1 MARATNINPQMLA
14 WARETAGLS
23 AAQAAERI
31 GLTTSSRATAEEK
44 LLALEAGDKSPTRN
58 QLLKISSVYHRPLTT
73 FYLQAPPRTADRGE
87 DFRSLDVPVD
97 RHDAAN
103 LDALVRDVRARQAT
117 ISELISEDDGIK
129 PLSFVGSLSI
139 ETSIPDAVRY
149 VRHLLDITDDRALRK
164 GLNTPKDLFDEL
176 RRRVE
181 ALGVFVILAGNLG
194 THHTAISE
202 RVFRG
207 FAVAES
213 YAPMIVV
220 NDGDARAAWAFTLL
234 HELTHVFMGST
245 GISGAPSTISD
256 ETSKTRVERFC
267 NDVAGRV
274 LLPDSALENISRIT
288 DTAVALEVTAKLAE
302 VWKVSEG
309 MVAYRLW
316 RTKRF
321 DTDTYQSVYAAY
333 STRWRQFRES
343 EKAKARN
350 SEGGPNFYVV
360 RRHRVGDAMLNFVG
374 RSLRSEAISHS
385 KAAKLLGVRPTG
397 VEPMLAGMRS
407 LGSA

>member
-1 MARATNINPQMLA
+1 MARATTINPSMLT
-14 WARETAGLS
+14 WAREAAGLS
-23 AAQAAERI
+23 VAEAADRV
-31 GLTTSSRATAEEK
+31 GLTTSARATGEEK
-44 LLALEAGDKSPTRN
+44 LQALEAGKTSPTRN
-58 QLLKISSVYHRPLTT
+58 QLLKISSVYHRPLST

-87 DFRSLDVPVD
+87 DFRTLDAPVE

-103 LDALVRDVRARQAT
+103 LDALVRDIRARQAT
-117 ISELISEDDGIK
+117 ISELLSEDEGAE
-129 PLSFVGSLSI
+129 PLDFVGSLSI
-139 ETSIPDAVRY
+139 DTPVPDAVQIVKGR
-149 VRHLLDITDDRALRK
+149 LDITDDRALRK
-164 GLNTPKDLFDEL
+164 GSNTPKDLFDEI

-181 ALGVFVILAGNLG
+181 ALGVFVILVGNLG

-207 FAVAES
+207 FAVADS

-234 HELTHVFMGST
+234 HELVHILIGST
-245 GISGAPSTISD
+245 GISGAPSTVSD
-256 ETSKTRVERFC
+256 GTSKTRIERFC

-274 LLPDSALENISRIT
+274 LLPDSAMTGIAPMTETST
-288 DTAVALEVTAKLAE
+288 ALEVTAALAD

-316 RTKRF
+316 RTARL
-321 DTDTYQSVYAAY
+321 DSTTYQSVYAAY
-333 STRWRQFRES
+333 GNRWREFRDN

-350 SEGGPNFYVV
+350 SDGGPSYYVV
-360 RRHRVGDAMLNFVG
+360 RRHRVGDAMLQFVG
-374 RSLRSEAISHS
+374 RSLRSEAITHS